1 MSSTSEVTIG
11 GLVGTRWKP
20 ALSVDV
26 TDGIAVITFD
36 LPNESVNKLTRAV
49 KDEFVALVTRLERDM
64 TVHGA
69 VLISGKPD
77 VWIAG
82 ADIEEFLQ
90 LKTAADA
97 ERLSRDGQMLL
108 DSLERLRVPIVAAI
122 HGACL
127 GGGLETALAC
137 RYRIGTD
144 HPKTI
149 LGLPEVQLGLIPGAG
164 GTQRLPR
171 RIGLTDALDLI
182 LTGKHVRARKA
193 LQLGL
198 IDELVHPSIL
208 RSIAIQRAREV
219 AEGRRKSESHRGGV
233 KGVLLDGN
241 PAGRAVVLRKVREQT
256 MTKSRGHY
264 PALIAAIDVVR
275 AGYERGIAHGYREE
289 SRRFG
294 EMAMTDVS
302 RQLIFLFFATNE
314 LKKDPGVD
322 PSQYPELPVS
332 SFEPLPV
339 EKIAIIG
346 AGFMGAGIASI
357 AVQHGSLVRLKDADH
372 ARVAK
377 GYAAVRD
384 VLKERLTKK
393 QITRIQYSDYMALL
407 GGTVDYSG
415 FGNVDLV
422 IEAVFEDL
430 AVKHQVLREAEAAIN
445 PSAIFASNTSTIP
458 INLIAQASSRP
469 ERVLGMH
476 FFSPVHK
483 MPLVEV
489 ITTAETH
496 PQVTATA
503 VAYAKKLGKTVIVV
517 NDGPGFYVNRI
528 LSPYINEAGILLDQG
543 VAVDIIDRALV
554 DFGFP
559 VGPITLID
567 EVGLDVAAKAGKIM
581 ADAFPDRMQP
591 AKSLQAVVAA
601 GRYGRKSQKGFYT
614 YDKEGTKG
622 EVDPSVYTLFLAPGS
637 IPVVKTIAPV
647 TAPETPII
655 PEMPAIQVQ
664 QRTVLAMLNEAAR
677 CLSDGIIKSAR
688 DGDVGAVFGIGFPPF
703 RGGPFRYMDSLGIQ
717 IVVQRLED
725 LNARFPGRFEPAELL
740 LEMARR
746 RQVFYPD
753 ERS

>member
-1 MSSTSEVTIG
+1 MSSPSEVTIG

-20 ALSVDV
+20 ALSVEV
-26 TDGIAVITFD
+26 SDGIAVVTFD
-36 LPNESVNKLTRAV
+36 LPNESVNKLNRAV
-49 KDEFVALVTRLERDM
+49 KDEFVALVSQLERDT
-64 TVHGA
+64 TVRGA

-82 ADIEEFLQ
+82 ADIEEFQ
-90 LKTAADA
+90 ELKTAADA

-137 RYRIGTD
+137 RYRIATD

-171 RIGLTDALDLI
+171 KIGLTNGLDMI
-182 LTGKHVRARKA
+182 LTGKNVRAKKA
-193 LQLGL
+193 LQLGV

-208 RSIAIQRAREV
+208 RSVAMQRAHEV
-219 AEGRRKSESHRGGV
+219 AEGRRKSERHKGGV
-233 KGVLLDGN
+233 KGMLLDSN
-241 PAGRAVVLRKVREQT
+241 PAGRAVVLRKAREQT
-256 MTKSRGHY
+256 LSKSRGHY
-264 PALIAAIDVVR
+264 PALIAAIDVIA
-275 AGYERGIAHGYREE
+275 AGYEKGMAYGYREE

-302 RQLIFLFFATNE
+302 KQLIFLFFATNE

-322 PSQYPELPVS
+322 PAQHPDLPVS
-332 SFEPLPV
+332 AFEPLPV
-339 EKIAIIG
+339 EKIAIVG

-430 AVKHQVLREAEAAIN
+430 SIKHQVLRETEAAISPN
-445 PSAIFASNTSTIP
+445 AIFATNTSTIP
-458 INLIAQASSRP
+458 IGLIAQASSRP

-483 MPLVEV
+483 MPLLEV
-489 ITTAETH
+489 IPTPNTY

-503 VAYAKKLGKTVIVV
+503 VAYGKKLGKTVIVV
-517 NDGPGFYVNRI
+517 NDGPGFYANRI

-543 VAVDIIDRALV
+543 VAVDIIDKALV

-567 EVGLDVAAKAGKIM
+567 EVGLDVATKAGKIM
-581 ADAFPDRMQP
+581 AEAYPDRMAP
-591 AKSLQAVVAA
+591 ARSIPAVVAA
-601 GRYGRKSQKGFYT
+601 GRYGRKSKKGFYS
-614 YDKEGTKG
+614 YDKEGKKG
-622 EVDPSVYTLFLAPGS
+622 EVDPSVYALFLAPGT
-637 IPVVKTIAPV
+637 IPVATSI
-647 TAPETPII
+647 TPQSAEPPTW
-655 PEMPAIQVQ
+655 PEMPAIQIQ

-677 CLSDGIIKSAR
+677 CLNDGIIRSPR

-703 RGGPFRYMDSLGIQ
+703 RGGPFRYMDSLGVK

-725 LNARFPGRFEPAELL
+725 LNARFPGRYEPAELL
-740 LEMARR
+740 LDMARR
-746 RQVFYPD
+746 NESFYPD
-753 ERS
+753 ERV

>member
-20 ALSVDV
+20 ALSVEV
-26 TDGIAVITFD
+26 TDGIAIITFD
-36 LPNESVNKLTRAV
+36 LPNESVNKLNRAV
-49 KDEFVALVTRLERDM
+49 KDEFVALVSRLERDT
-64 TVHGA
+64 TVQAA
-69 VLISGKPD
+69 VFISGKPD

-82 ADIEEFLQ
+82 ADIEEFLA
-90 LKTAADA
+90 LKTATDA

-108 DSLERLRVPIVAAI
+108 DSVEHLRIPIIAAI

-137 RYRIGTD
+137 RYRIATD
-144 HPKTI
+144 HPKTV

-171 RIGLTDALDLI
+171 KIGLTNALDLI
-182 LTGKHVRARKA
+182 LTGKNVRARKA

-208 RSIAIQRAREV
+208 RSVAVQRAREV
-219 AEGRRKSESHRGGV
+219 AEGRRKSEGHSGGF
-233 KGVLLDGN
+233 KGLLLDSN
-241 PAGRAVVLRKVREQT
+241 PAGRSVVLRKAREQT
-256 MTKSRGHY
+256 LAKSRGHY
-264 PALIAAIDVVR
+264 PALIAAIDVIA
-275 AGYERGIAHGYREE
+275 AGYEKGMAHGFREE

-294 EMAMTDVS
+294 ELATTDVS
-302 RQLIFLFFATNE
+302 RQLIFLFFAANE

-322 PSQYPELPVS
+322 PAQYPDLPVS
-332 SFEPLPV
+332 DFDPLPV

-346 AGFMGAGIASI
+346 AGFMGAGIATV

-384 VLKERLTKK
+384 ILKERLTKK
-393 QITRIQYSDYMALL
+393 QITRIQYSDYMALI

-430 AVKHQVLREAEAAIN
+430 AVKHQVLRETEASIR
-445 PSAIFASNTSTIP
+445 STAIFATNTSTIP
-458 INLIAQASSRP
+458 IGQIAQASVRP
-469 ERVLGMH
+469 ERVIGMH
-476 FFSPVHK
+476 FFSPVEK
-483 MPLVEV
+483 MPLLEV
-489 ITTAETH
+489 ITTPDTY
-496 PQVTATA
+496 PQVTATV
-503 VAYAKKLGKTVIVV
+503 VAYGKKLGKTVIVV
-517 NDGPGFYVNRI
+517 SDGPGFYANRI
-528 LSPYINEAGILLDQG
+528 LAPYINEAGILLDQG
-543 VAVDIIDRALV
+543 VAVDIIDKALT

-567 EVGLDVAAKAGKIM
+567 EVGLDVATKAGKIM
-581 ADAFPDRMQP
+581 GDAFPDRLQP
-591 AKSLQAVVAA
+591 AKSIQAVVAA
-601 GRYGRKSQKGFYT
+601 GRYGRKSKKGFYL
-614 YDKEGTKG
+614 YDKDGKKG
-622 EVDPSVYTLFLAPGS
+622 EVDPSVYGIFLSSGS
-637 IPVVKTIAPV
+637 IPVAPSLN
-647 TAPETPII
+647 TSEAEGSSI
-655 PEMPAIQVQ
+655 PEMPAVQIQ

-677 CLSDGIIKSAR
+677 CLSDGIIHSPR

-703 RGGPFRYMDSLGIQ
+703 RGGPFRYMDSLGVK

-725 LNARFPGRFEPAELL
+725 LNARFPGRFEPADIL

-746 RQVFYPD
+746 NQSFYGS